1 MADTQPKYFDIV
13 KRVGAMATKYRPAH
27 LTDGIVSL
35 CTQPFQEVPITD
47 AGVDTA
53 AFLEACEDLV
63 KLFGEASTREGRA
76 QASSHLHSLLIA
88 SLSQ

>member
-1 MADTQPKYFDIV
+1 MC
-13 KRVGAMATKYRPAH
+13 
-27 LTDGIVSL
+27 S
-35 CTQPFQEVPITD
+35 QPFQEVPITD

-76 QASSHLHSLLIA
+76 QAS
-88 SLSQ
+88 